1 MKKTAWKN
9 RIISATK
16 TVGTYQDAFLPVI
29 DTLANVLAERDKI
42 YAEYI
47 ENGAKPVVEHTN
59 KNGSTNMT
67 KNPLL
72 VVWSDMNASALSY
85 WRDLGL
91 TPAGL
96 KKIDESA
103 IKGKKMSALEGI
115 LKDIGG

>member
-16 TVGTYQDAFLPVI
+16 AVGTYRDAFLPMM
-29 DTLANVLAERDKI
+29 A
-42 YAEYI
+42 
-47 ENGAKPVVEHTN
+47 
-59 KNGSTNMT
+59 

-72 VVWSDMNASALSY
+72 VSWGDMNTSALSY

-103 IKGKKMSALEGI
+103 IKGKKMSALGDI
-115 LKDIGG
+115 LRDIGG